1 MLALWDNSSGA
12 VRKQEI
18 TLTHVYVKHVDVG
31 NVNTMKNKKAETL
44 MKRGIPK
51 DVVMKMLGAMR
62 RGGNT
67 PASVMTK
74 YGYGGKTSASKMPK
88 KAAAKPRK
96 KKK

>member
-1 MLALWDNSSGA
+1 
-12 VRKQEI
+12 
-18 TLTHVYVKHVDVG
+18 
-31 NVNTMKNKKAETL
+31 